1 MRIRIRIRIYGQK
14 ATRHWIIKIKAA
26 KLIWPGGMSGA
37 PESGAPCQL
46 QQQGQR
52 THGVTTYLLLLF
64 TNLDAKED
72 YFYQEDSYIYAEDEK
87 EYENSS
93 LSVLTPSLRQ
103 ECFPASCNGKFCM
116 DRCPCIEMNGELKPP
131 PNKRNDS
138 LSEGV
143 EIKKGTLSFKKK
155 FFH

>member
-1 MRIRIRIRIYGQK
+1 MY
-14 ATRHWIIKIKAA
+14 
-26 KLIWPGGMSGA
+26 L
-37 PESGAPCQL
+37 
-46 QQQGQR
+46 
-52 THGVTTYLLLLF
+52 TYDKCSKNCTLSLLF

-93 LSVLTPSLRQ
+93 LSVLAPSLRQ

-143 EIKKGTLSFKKK
+143 EIKKGNQFLKRSF
-155 FFH
+155 FSFLYQSYNSLISQYEF